1 MEYTEEAINKEQA
14 IIHPSEYEQAS
25 NGYLMAIV
33 AVIVGVPLPVINII
47 ASFIY
52 YLGNLKSSYFVRWH
66 CIQAILAQTV
76 MIPFNSVAVGW
87 TISIILNNR
96 EVTIYYGIYLFA
108 VILFNIIEFFA
119 VIITA
124 SKVGK
129 GQNVRWFLIANITD
143 LLCSKKDR
151 NPYRI

>member
-1 MEYTEEAINKEQA
+1 
-14 IIHPSEYEQAS
+14 
-25 NGYLMAIV
+25 
-33 AVIVGVPLPVINII
+33 
-47 ASFIY
+47 
-52 YLGNLKSSYFVRWH
+52 
-66 CIQAILAQTV
+66 